1 MKKQNLSPPAEAST
15 KFNVNPVNFQW
26 DLPILEMI
34 LETKAEIE
42 ALSAQAGL
50 KILHPFLEEEIQ
62 QRCGPHGQQSVYRH
76 GQQPGYIVYA
86 GRKVTLPKP
95 RVRAKDGGEIR
106 LQSYQAF
113 QQDGRMQRA
122 VARKLT
128 HQVSTRNY
136 AAAIDD
142 CVAGYGIDKS
152 SVSRQWKAATAAEL
166 HKLIQR
172 PVPGE
177 LVALLIDGQYFC
189 RECLIVAL
197 GVDKTGHK
205 HVLGLWH
212 GATENSTLGR
222 ELLADLRE
230 RGLNTEAA
238 RLVVLDGAKALYK
251 GVREVFGQ
259 RALIQRCRVHK
270 LRNVREHLPLEKRQQ
285 AAWRL
290 RGAWAK
296 ATPEE
301 ALKEL
306 RACGKWLDTISPS
319 AARSLEEGLEETL
332 TVTRLGLPELLVRT
346 FGSTNL
352 IESCFARTESW
363 THRIKRWRGAS
374 RVLRWGG
381 GGTALRQKGLS
392 SGAGLRTPQPTH
404 RGPEKSLLEACSN
417 AESCVMN
424 LPANCFPTKRKTNA
438 KGVGKK
444 QTERRPAI
452 GTRFSGPN
460 IQVKKRRETKK
471 SILVTSS
478 DAVSGPISIPAPAC
492 N

>member
-1 MKKQNLSPPAEAST
+1 MKQQNTSPLAEASA
-15 KFNVNPVNFQW
+15 KFNLNPVNFQF
-26 DLPILEMI
+26 DLPMLEMI

-50 KILHPFLEEEIQ
+50 KIIHHFLGEEIQ
-62 QRCGPHGQQSVYRH
+62 QRCGPHGQQSAYRH
-76 GQQPGYIVYA
+76 GNQPGYIVYA
-86 GRKVTLPKP
+86 GRKVSIPKP
-95 RVRAKDGGEIR
+95 RVRTKGGGEIR

-142 CVAGYGIDKS
+142 CLAGYGIDKS
-152 SVSRQWKAATAAEL
+152 SVSRQWKAATTAEL
-166 HKLIQR
+166 QKLVQR
-172 PVPGE
+172 PVPAD
-177 LVALLIDGQYFC
+177 LVALLIDGQYFR

-197 GVDKTGHK
+197 GVDKTGQK

-212 GATENSTLGR
+212 GATENSTLVR

-230 RGLNTEAA
+230 RGLNTEATL
-238 RLVVLDGAKALYK
+238 LVVLDGAKALFK
-251 GVREVFGQ
+251 GVREVFGE

-270 LRNVREHLPLEKRQQ
+270 LRNVLEHLPLEKRQQ

-296 ATPEE
+296 PTPEE

-306 RACGKWLDTISPS
+306 RAGVKWLDTISPN

-332 TVTRLGLPELLVRT
+332 TVTRLGLHESLVRT
-346 FGSTNL
+346 FSSTNL

-363 THRIKRWRGAS
+363 TGRVKRWRGANM
-374 RVLRWGG
+374 VLRWGAAALLFAEKG
-381 GGTALRQKGLS
+381 FHRVRGYEQLNQLIEALRNYDSEL
-392 SGAGLRTPQPTH
+392 AP
-404 RGPEKSLLEACSN
+404 
-417 AESCVMN
+417 M
-424 LPANCFPTKRKTNA
+424 
-438 KGVGKK
+438 KK
-444 QTERRPAI
+444 VA
-452 GTRFSGPN
+452 
-460 IQVKKRRETKK
+460 
-471 SILVTSS
+471 
-478 DAVSGPISIPAPAC
+478 
-492 N
+492 